1 MVGKF
6 GEGVG
11 IGDWGYLGF
20 VEQIF
25 FSKIFYIG
33 SKHMAQ
39 SLSSPKSYF
48 QIRIIR
54 LGVRSD
60 HEHFSFVQQDCQCS
74 KFYLSKL
81 SNV

>member
-1 MVGKF
+1 MGKF

-33 SKHMAQ
+33 SK
-39 SLSSPKSYF
+39 Y
-48 QIRIIR
+48 
-54 LGVRSD
+54 G
-60 HEHFSFVQQDCQCS
+60 
-74 KFYLSKL
+74 YLYATSIY
-81 SNV
+81 S